1 LPTFELEVYKRNRC
15 YKVGNLNKSPA
26 DTAGLFYFRHMIA
39 VHLKELKFHSH
50 HGLYAGED
58 KTGGPFEVN
67 LSVYYEPAGPIT
79 SIEQTINYVALF
91 EIVKQRMMQKSSL
104 IETVAQDICDTI
116 KTRFPVIMEIKVE
129 IDKCSPP
136 IENFQGKT
144 GITLHKTFNRI
155 T

>member
-1 LPTFELEVYKRNRC
+1 LLKD
-15 YKVGNLNKSPA
+15 SPA

-39 VHLKELKFHSH
+39 VHLKELKFHAH

-58 KTGGPFEVN
+58 RTGGPFEVS
-67 LSVYYEPAGPIT
+67 LSVYYEPDGKII
-79 SIEQTINYVALF
+79 SLDQTINYVALF

-116 KTRFPVIMEIKVE
+116 RARFPVIKEIKLD

-136 IENFQGKT
+136 IENFEGKT
-144 GITLHKTFNRI
+144 GITLHKTF
-155 T
+155 